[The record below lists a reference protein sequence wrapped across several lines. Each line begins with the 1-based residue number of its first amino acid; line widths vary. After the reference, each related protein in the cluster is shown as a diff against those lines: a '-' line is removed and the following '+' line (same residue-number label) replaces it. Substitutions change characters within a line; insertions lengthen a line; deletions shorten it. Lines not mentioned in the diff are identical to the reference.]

1 MSPYDPSP
9 NLTSESYTL
18 QQAIASTEKLYP
30 EYFWQSTPT
39 PLQYFLRPSEAVTI
53 QPLLRQYLYVTVL
66 QTTSWTIALVI
77 LNHIC
82 YYCCKMKHRLCHT
95 GSCTLS
101 LLQHETILPLF
112 FPLLLSFLT
121 RRVSVYDC
129 FMFTDTA
136 MVCHTVYYPPQ
147 LSSDV
152 CCAKSKLWSSGAT
165 PSTSQELKRP
175 QHLTV
180 HIMLYDS

>member
-1 MSPYDPSP
+1 MDHR
-9 NLTSESYTL
+9 LGHTESYM
-18 QQAIASTEKLYP
+18 
-30 EYFWQSTPT
+30 
-39 PLQYFLRPSEAVTI
+39 
-53 QPLLRQYLYVTVL
+53 LLVL
-66 QTTSWTIALVI
+66 Q
-77 LNHIC
+77 NE
-82 YYCCKMKHRLCHT
+82 HRLCHT

-101 LLQHETILPLF
+101 LLQHETISPLF

-136 MVCHTVYYPPQ
+136 MVCHTVHYPPQ

-180 HIMLYDS
+180 HIMLYDSGLSFQTAHTCFWGNKHTRRRWSTVKILLAPTLV